1 MVTIGTVKV
10 RDDTII
16 PADVD
21 ETLDY
26 NFSSISGTWAGQG
39 TGTFTGNMTKIK
51 AFIVVD
57 LGNTSTARS
66 FNGYLGANFSA
77 TPKCF
82 ADYIGSNTS
91 SNPIFIQGN
100 SASSF
105 TCYGPSSNNASSA
118 CVLAITI

>member
-39 TGTFTGNMTKIK
+39 TGTFTGNMTKVK
-51 AFIVVD
+51 SFIVGD
-57 LGNTSTARS
+57 LGTTSTARS
-66 FNGYLGANFSA
+66 FNGYLGVNFST
-77 TPKCF
+77 TPNCF
-82 ADYIGSNTS
+82 ANPIGLTTS
-91 SNPIFIQGN
+91 SNPLFIQGN

-105 TCYGPSSNNASSA
+105 TLYAPSSNNAGSA

>member
-21 ETLDY
+21 ETLSY
-26 NFSSISGTWAGQG
+26 NFSSASGTWSGQA
-39 TGTFTGNMTKIK
+39 TGTFTGNITGIK
-51 AFIVVD
+51 AFIVGD
-57 LGNTSTARS
+57 LGTTSTARS
-66 FNGYLGANFSA
+66 FNGYLGANFST

-82 ADYIGSNTS
+82 ANDIGVTTS
-91 SNPIFIQGN
+91 STPLFIQAN

-105 TCYGPSSNNASSA
+105 TCFAASSDNASSA